1 MAQPRTYR
9 LTQDRNG
16 MLWDL
21 LLYVPTVIALFGIGL
36 RLWFGPGPSWAYLLF
51 FLGFF
56 FFFAGANRI
65 LSGRLMLL
73 PSSPQS
79 LALDREQLTVELRGG
94 EQVTLVKDVRFY
106 PDYAGKSFGLAGMDL
121 SGKRRQ
127 FVFYRGQFS
136 DPTAYQELRT
146 VLTAYK

>member
-1 MAQPRTYR
+1 
-9 LTQDRNG
+9 

-36 RLWFGPGPSWAYLLF
+36 RLWFSPSPSWAYLLL

-73 PSSPQS
+73 PSSPLS
-79 LALDREQLTVELRGG
+79 LTIDREQMTVALRGG
-94 EQVTLVKDVRFY
+94 EQVALVKEVRFY

-136 DPTAYQELRT
+136 DPAAYQELRAA
-146 VLTAYK
+146 LAAYK

>member
-1 MAQPRTYR
+1 MAQAKTYR
-9 LTQDRNG
+9 LTQDRTG

-36 RLWFGPGPSWAYLLF
+36 RFWFGTNSSWAYLLF

-56 FFFAGANRI
+56 FLFAGANRI

-73 PSSPQS
+73 PSSPLS
-79 LALDREQLTVELRGG
+79 LTLEREQLIVELRGG
-94 EQVTLVKDVRFY
+94 DPVTLVKEARFY
-106 PDYAGKSFGLAGMDL
+106 PDFAGKSFGLAGMDL

-127 FVFYRGQFS
+127 FVFHRGQFS
-136 DPTAYQELRT
+136 DQAAYQELRT
-146 VLTAYK
+146 VLAAYQ